1 MVSLE
6 WSMGLKCT
14 WVVLLSVGVL
24 KVGGCFLTNAESL
37 HGPLK
42 TEIMCWGTGMGDL
55 SRTKGEFCHP
65 PPKQQK
71 EKTQTSWTLGAFLGV
86 PQYCFELGK
95 SGES

>member
-1 MVSLE
+1 
-6 WSMGLKCT
+6 MGLKCT

-65 PPKQQK
+65 HP
-71 EKTQTSWTLGAFLGV
+71 QTT
-86 PQYCFELGK
+86 EGK
-95 SGES
+95 NSDKLDFRGFPWGSSILL